1 MAAAAVP
8 ADVGA
13 ERGLAYMGQAPDLGG
28 TCSIFGASCAIFN
41 GSGAKELIC
50 RFVTNEDAK

>member
-13 ERGLAYMGQAPDLGG
+13 ERGLACMGQAPDLGG

-41 GSGAKELIC
+41 GAGVKELIC
-50 RFVTNEDAK
+50 RFPTNEDAK

>member
-13 ERGLAYMGQAPDLGG
+13 ELGLACMGQAPDLGG
-28 TCSIFGASCAIFN
+28 TCSVFGASCAIFN
-41 GSGAKELIC
+41 GSEAKNSS
-50 RFVTNEDAK
+50 VVS